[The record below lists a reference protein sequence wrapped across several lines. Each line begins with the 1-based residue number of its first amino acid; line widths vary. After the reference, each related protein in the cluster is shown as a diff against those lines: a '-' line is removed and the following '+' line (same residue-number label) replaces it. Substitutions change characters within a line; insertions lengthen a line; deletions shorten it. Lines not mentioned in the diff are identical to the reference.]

1 MKRGSNTGSSTGTSA
16 WCPMRWRKGA
26 AGHGQ
31 VASRKRKDSVRLE
44 EMNGVHLP
52 FNRAQKADFRL

>member
-1 MKRGSNTGSSTGTSA
+1 
-16 WCPMRWRKGA
+16 MRWRKGA